1 MRYKIISRTSRLLS
15 YIANGNKL
23 MAFQKEAAFCDKR
36 ITRNTSK
43 KKKLYPIKRK
53 NWGGRIALNI
63 TQLRKLKWCLSS
75 NFGAPIANVR
85 RFIRRK
91 LIVSLYFINH
101 CFGLFKIIQTKP
113 YNIETNCKPRDRSG
127 PAQLSFFKQPRQQL
141 EEKPDSSSVQSA
153 VNLEI
158 CLETKTLHKQIV
170 WLVLLV

>member
-1 MRYKIISRTSRLLS
+1 M
-15 YIANGNKL
+15 
-23 MAFQKEAAFCDKR
+23 FQR
-36 ITRNTSK
+36 

-101 CFGLFKIIQTKP
+101 CFGHFKIIQTKP
-113 YNIETNCKPRDRSG
+113 YNIETNCKPRDGSG
-127 PAQLSFFKQPRQQL
+127 PAQLSFFKRPRQQL
-141 EEKPDSSSVQSA
+141 EEKPASSSVQSA
-153 VNLEI
+153 VNLSSLSIELRLRLLDWFMHFASI
-158 CLETKTLHKQIV
+158 ERGLSPAGVFCFDQTL
-170 WLVLLV
+170 L

>member
-23 MAFQKEAAFCDKR
+23 MTFQKEAAFCDKR

-43 KKKLYPIKRK
+43 KKKLYPIRERK
-53 NWGGRIALNI
+53 NWGGTIALNI

-101 CFGLFKIIQTKP
+101 CFGLLKIIQTKP

-127 PAQLSFFKQPRQQL
+127 LAQLSFFKRPRQLL
-141 EEKPDSSSVQSA
+141 EEKPASSVQTA
-153 VNLEI
+153 VN
-158 CLETKTLHKQIV
+158 
-170 WLVLLV
+170 